1 MSNEKKFFGNV
12 KTIATQYGEMT
23 KISFKKT
30 ELAEMINNCNDKGY
44 FNLVIK
50 ESKNKPGTKYMEQDT
65 FVPMNNPANTSNEPQ
80 SDLPW

>member
-65 FVPMNNPANTSNEPQ
+65 FVPKNDSNDKT
-80 SDLPW
+80 DLPFS

>member
-30 ELAEMINNCNDKGY
+30 ELAEMINNCNGKGY
-44 FNLVIK
+44 FNLVVK

-65 FVPMNNPANTSNEPQ
+65 FVPKNDSNDKT
-80 SDLPW
+80 DLPF

>member
-44 FNLVIK
+44 FNLVVK
-50 ESKNKPGTKYMEQDT
+50 ESKNKPGIKYMEQDT
-65 FVPMNNPANTSNEPQ
+65 FVPKNDSNDKT
-80 SDLPW
+80 DLPF